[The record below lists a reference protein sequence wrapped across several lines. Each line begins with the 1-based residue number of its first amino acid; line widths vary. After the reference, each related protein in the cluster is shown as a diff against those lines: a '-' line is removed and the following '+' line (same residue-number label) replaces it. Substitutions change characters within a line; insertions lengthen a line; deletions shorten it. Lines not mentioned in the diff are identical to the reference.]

1 VLGIH
6 PLLDANIK
14 RAIESAASHHLGRPW
29 VSRSFTDLNDRA
41 SHPCG
46 VLHGQPLSVFA
57 KLGLEVDAAEQFR
70 SELSGL
76 ALLRQQAGI
85 ATPTPIG
92 NGLVDLEHGCLLL
105 FEALPER
112 PPEARTR
119 DDWRA
124 IGHTLATLHQVHAGC
139 FGLDTL
145 DGFFGPLRQDNRP
158 VASNRWADFYAERRL
173 WPRLR
178 SAVDAGHL
186 PLDLAADVERLLERL
201 PTLCGPEVRPAL
213 LHGDAQQHN
222 FVTTDA
228 GAVVV
233 DVAPYFGHPEI
244 DLALVDY
251 FDPVPEDVLDA
262 YQDITPIDP
271 GFAQRREL
279 WRLFG
284 YLAVVTV
291 DGDKP
296 FGRRILTCLADAV
309 RRYHRVVGSEE

>member
-1 VLGIH
+1 VPGIH
-6 PLLDANIK
+6 PLLDEAIK
-14 RAIESAASHHLGRPW
+14 RAIESAASHHLGRRW
-29 VSRSFTDLNDRA
+29 VGGSFTDLNDRA

-46 VLHGQPLSVFA
+46 VLHGHPFSVFA
-57 KLGLEVDAAEQFR
+57 KLGLDVDAAEQFG
-70 SELSGL
+70 SELRGL
-76 ALLRQQAGI
+76 ALLRHRAGI

-92 NGLVDLEHGCLLL
+92 GGLVELEHGCLLL
-105 FEALPER
+105 CEALPER

-158 VASNRWADFYAERRL
+158 VTSNRWVDFYAERRV

-186 PLDLAADVERLLERL
+186 PPDLAADVERLIQRL
-201 PTLCGPEVRPAL
+201 PALGGPEPRPAL

-222 FVTTDA
+222 FVSTDA
-228 GAVVV
+228 GAVVI
-233 DVAPYFGHPEI
+233 DVAPYFGHPEL

-251 FDPVPEDVLDA
+251 FDPVPDA
-262 YQDITPIDP
+262 AFQAYRDIAPIDP
-271 GFAQRREL
+271 GFTQRREL
-279 WRLFG
+279 WRIFG
-284 YLAVVTV
+284 YLAVATV
-291 DGDKP
+291 DGYKP
-296 FGRRILTCLADAV
+296 FGRRIVARLADAV
-309 RRYHRVVGSEE
+309 RSYVGG

>member
-1 VLGIH
+1 MLGVH
-6 PLLDANIK
+6 PLLDDDIK
-14 RAIESAASHHLGRPW
+14 RVIESAASHHLGRSW

-41 SHPCG
+41 SHPSG
-46 VLHGQPLSVFA
+46 VLHGQPFSVFA
-57 KLGLEVDAAEQFR
+57 KLGLEADAAEQFA

-76 ALLRQQAGI
+76 ALVRHRAGI

-92 NGLVDLEHGCLLL
+92 SGLLELERGCILL

-124 IGHTLATLHQVHAGC
+124 IGHTLAALHQVHAGG
-139 FGLDTL
+139 FGLDNL

-158 VASNRWADFYAERRL
+158 VTSNSWADFYAERRL

-186 PLDLAADVERLLERL
+186 PPDLAADVERVLGRL
-201 PTLCGPEVRPAL
+201 PALCGPDPRPAL

-222 FVTTDA
+222 FVSTDA
-228 GAVVV
+228 GAAVI
-233 DVAPYFGHPEI
+233 DVAPYFGHPEV

-251 FDPVPEDVLDA
+251 FDPVPDDVFEA
-262 YQDITPIDP
+262 YQEIAPIDP

-279 WRLFG
+279 WRIFG

-291 DGDKP
+291 DGHKP
-296 FGRRILTCLADAV
+296 FGRRMLRCLADAV
-309 RRYHRVVGSEE
+309 RSYL